1 MMGNN
6 KREKW
11 ISRCVS
17 ILVLLVLLLSAAV
30 SACSESAAPDDP
42 VPEKA
47 SETLSGAYPMPA
59 PAGSAAPGLDA
70 DGFLDADEPYIY
82 ADRDAGEW
90 TYLSR
95 NIHIEIRQEKE
106 VSKKGSQVW
115 LIAAIRYREPAWF
128 GAMVNDSTKENSKKN
143 KTFLSKPL
151 TIYKNNEAVF
161 AISDDFFGSRLLDKK
176 KAGIVIRNGKIWSE
190 STQPGNGKKWPALDV
205 LAQFADGTWKTFE
218 SDAHTAQEY
227 LDMGVVSTYAF
238 GPILVENG
246 QVSEDMKNWKD
257 TEKAP
262 RLALGIAAD
271 GTLVAVDALGRRK
284 DSTGVTVARMASKM
298 VELGVKDAFNLD
310 GGNTT
315 CMIFMGDMINHTL
328 KVSNESIRSVNSL
341 IGIRETTP

>member
-1 MMGNN
+1 M
-6 KREKW
+6 
-11 ISRCVS
+11 
-17 ILVLLVLLLSAAV
+17 
-30 SACSESAAPDDP
+30 
-42 VPEKA
+42 
-47 SETLSGAYPMPA
+47 
-59 PAGSAAPGLDA
+59 
-70 DGFLDADEPYIY
+70 
-82 ADRDAGEW
+82 
-90 TYLSR
+90 
-95 NIHIEIRQEKE
+95 
-106 VSKKGSQVW
+106 
-115 LIAAIRYREPAWF
+115 
-128 GAMVNDSTKENSKKN
+128 
-143 KTFLSKPL
+143 
-151 TIYKNNEAVF
+151 
-161 AISDDFFGSRLLDKK
+161 
-176 KAGIVIRNGKIWSE
+176 
-190 STQPGNGKKWPALDV
+190 